1 MARKSKCP
9 PAGPNNG
16 YLISFGDTMTA
27 LLAFFIVLNSL
38 AKDQTGANLHTGT
51 GSFVQVLNSFGL
63 DGVFDKERSRLAFQ
77 LEAPSPMYMAPNDE
91 NREREWKSTGPDKED
106 SGTRVVDWEEASFHR
121 FLNELERLHDGQT
134 MPEIEGEVAFDRAEP
149 LPKEGPLLDT
159 GMKQM
164 LQEFAPLIR
173 RPNYTVEIV
182 VWATTPAATAW
193 TRAAQQASRLRSEAA
208 AFLRLRPED
217 QDRFTAVGQ
226 PWISKD
232 LERPSVSIRLRKI
245 DPVINDAP

>member
-193 TRAAQQASRLRSEAA
+193 TRAAQQASQLRSEAA
-208 AFLRLRPED
+208 EFLRLRPED

-226 PWISKD
+226 PWISRD